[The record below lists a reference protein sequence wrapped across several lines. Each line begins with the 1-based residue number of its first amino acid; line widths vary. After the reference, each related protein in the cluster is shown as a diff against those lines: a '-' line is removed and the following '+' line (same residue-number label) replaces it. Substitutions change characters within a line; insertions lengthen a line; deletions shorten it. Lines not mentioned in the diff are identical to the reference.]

1 MTSLQDLP
9 FELRSRIWKY
19 ALMDSDIVLDT
30 VNSDCSARSYRPEE
44 SDFDSFIIVGG
55 TTTDVALMSLSARFE
70 RLRIS

>member
-1 MTSLQDLP
+1 
-9 FELRSRIWKY
+9 
-19 ALMDSDIVLDT
+19 MDSDIVLDT
-30 VNSDCSARSYRPEE
+30 VKSDCSARSYRPEE